1 MLMPIS
7 RDNHRNGIRNGNKT
21 PDWECKW
28 ERVGKTIDGNGNDPY
43 SHGKNSHGFFYCWNI
58 ISSVIYWL
66 SGFCTTQ

>member
-43 SHGKNSHGFFYCWNI
+43 SHGKNSHGFFYC
-58 ISSVIYWL
+58 
-66 SGFCTTQ
+66 